1 MWKQVL
7 KPEKLSYLQILKV
20 EAMAEEMVE
29 KEEEDAVKG
38 EAIQEVDHGQE
49 VEIPMAQKSENE
61 KKEDHSMLTT
71 TKDDELSF

>member
-38 EAIQEVDHGQE
+38 ETIQEVDHGQE
-49 VEIPMAQKSENE
+49 LEIPMV
-61 KKEDHSMLTT
+61 
-71 TKDDELSF
+71 

>member
-7 KPEKLSYLQILKV
+7 KPEKLSYLQMHKV
-20 EAMAEEMVE
+20 EAMAEEVV
-29 KEEEDAVKG
+29 EEEDAVKG

-61 KKEDHSMLTT
+61 KKEDNSMLTT